1 MTIFHFDLLNE
12 MANGMLCFEVS
23 SARTQLDLLEQL
35 TSPTLDGIAGKYMF
49 SQISLSC
56 LIQMT
61 LTRTKKRFI
70 RPREWYTP

>member
-1 MTIFHFDLLNE
+1 
-12 MANGMLCFEVS
+12 
-23 SARTQLDLLEQL
+23 
-35 TSPTLDGIAGKYMF
+35 MF